1 MCYVAPLI
9 GAGISSG
16 MWRKTRSVKLWWLS
30 LMFYGGA
37 LFGVIDH
44 LWNRELFLISENI
57 VSDILLG
64 ISITIITVI
73 VWGILVA
80 MAKTNPTLASY
91 TNISR

>member
-16 MWRKTRSVKLWWLS
+16 IWKATKSVKIWWLS

-44 LWNRELFLISENI
+44 WWNQELFLISENLA
-57 VSDILLG
+57 SDLLLG
-64 ISITIITVI
+64 LSISAAILI
-73 VWGILVA
+73 VWVVMLKVSRN
-80 MAKTNPTLASY
+80 NPTLAAY
-91 TNISR
+91 LNIN